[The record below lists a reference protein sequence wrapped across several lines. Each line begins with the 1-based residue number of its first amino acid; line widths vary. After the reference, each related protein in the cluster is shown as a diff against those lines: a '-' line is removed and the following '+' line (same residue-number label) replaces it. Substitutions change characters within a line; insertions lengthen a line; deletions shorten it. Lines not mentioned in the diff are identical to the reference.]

1 MNLKQKITSLLC
13 ALAALL
19 SGGCGE
25 SSTVTEEHPESVVSG
40 LVLRV
45 GQSSQARTAMGDE
58 DGTSQEIR
66 WAVGDKLTVW
76 AQSASTSEYVLDATP
91 FTFATYNA
99 EFHSADFLADVPAMA
114 EDTYTYH
121 ALYPE
126 AATRTGT
133 QVSYTLPATQSGRY
147 DPALDVMTATT
158 TGNALLPRSG
168 NQHVIPWEE
177 PQLNFSHLFHL
188 IRIRIPEGKNL
199 LGLPLRR
206 LEITFPQEVVG
217 TVSFDALDPV
227 NTQSWS
233 NLSNKITVDIP
244 QSVTVDAGEG
254 YVWLHV
260 KPGTLS
266 GEISFQ
272 AYNDAGVP
280 AALIA
285 TAVERELSAQ
295 HITPIALTIPES
307 SLAPFTYVAINETG
321 NNLGEDWQ
329 TMTLSGYNFLV
340 PFSTTTVTT
349 KQFTPNSSKRY
360 LAVICA
366 DPSTMAGKSLPLQ
379 YESVH
384 ALFDDSL
391 TFGSTVVTNA
401 YNNFNKVVPYL
412 LEEDFTGAPAS
423 NSNDTYAASG
433 DNNTST
439 TGVSLSGTLSGWSAS
454 RYQVFANKY
463 TRIGVRYQK
472 VATGATTGRYCG
484 RLDTSPLSK
493 LKSGANASIQVVFD
507 MGCYIPNKAYYMG
520 SWFSTKY
527 WDPSDNAVVTC
538 QAGTHTNTSNPLAG
552 QNQNDVAGEFTSVYT
567 SGAMSDQT
575 GDTGTFTENAFPH
588 RSVSFVATGA
598 GNTTRV
604 CWWALTSADPS
615 YSICNSH
622 YYIYLDNI
630 KISIDNSVQ

>member
-1 MNLKQKITSLLC
+1 MLC

-272 AYNDAGVP
+272 TYNDAGVP

-307 SLAPFTYVAINETG
+307 SLAPFTYIDIHETG
-321 NNLGEDWQ
+321 SNLGEDWQ

-340 PFSTTTVTT
+340 PFSTTTASSI
-349 KQFTPNSSKRY
+349 QFTRNANNSYKV
-360 LAVICA
+360 AVCA
-366 DPSTMAGKSLPLQ
+366 APSAMAGKQLPLRF
-379 YESVH
+379 ESEH
-384 ALFDDSL
+384 TLFDDPVNLSSSL
-391 TFGSTVVTNA
+391 AANSYNVV
-401 YNNFNKVVPYL
+401 NKTIPYL
-412 LEEDFTGAPAS
+412 LEENFSGITSSFENGTVHKSSDAGEYDAIHLSQYGLNDWYGA
-423 NSNDTYAASG
+423 
-433 DNNTST
+433 
-439 TGVSLSGTLSGWSAS
+439 
-454 RYQVFANKY
+454 
-463 TRIGVRYQK
+463 RIGGGAGQNIRICSRIETGLW
-472 VATGATTGRYCG
+472 ATNRNTGRV
-484 RLDTSPLSK
+484 DTPALSK
-493 LKSGANASIQVVFD
+493 LKSGANATIKVDYDYAGDRYERV
-507 MGCYIPNKAYYMG
+507 G
-520 SWFSTKY
+520 SGGYPVYSAGTST
-527 WDPSDNAVVTC
+527 SVVT
-538 QAGTHTNTSNPLAG
+538 AGDDTIDNVVVSSVVLAIDGPNANGTYYGNTPHHNSFNA
-552 QNQNDVAGEFTSVYT
+552 
-567 SGAMSDQT
+567 SGC
-575 GDTGTFTENAFPH
+575 
-588 RSVSFVATGA
+588 

-604 CWWALTSADPS
+604 CWYLTNNRAGSFGGNGV
-615 YSICNSH
+615 YWL
-622 YYIYLDNI
+622 YLDNI
-630 KISIDNSVQ
+630 KISIDNSEQ